1 MMITEAI
8 EVENTVPPKKSAGKL
23 GAHPMG
29 KGIDS
34 VLNVTMVSDEGGQ
47 VEPVKMSGWTIEE
60 EIGSLAAAVWQPGQP
75 NMKPTEP
82 TAKLVEG
89 CITGIKRLKPPAGT
103 LGKKAELPP
112 LQWHSLEAFRVVRSK
127 ATQKKPPAKGTRNV
141 QTLSAQKQAEQE
153 NVVKAL
159 SSVGFSLTWEKVLQ
173 SEVRFRELQADPL
186 AGEVA
191 A

>member
-1 MMITEAI
+1 
-8 EVENTVPPKKSAGKL
+8 
-23 GAHPMG
+23 
-29 KGIDS
+29 
-34 VLNVTMVSDEGGQ
+34 
-47 VEPVKMSGWTIEE
+47 MSGWTIEE
-60 EIGSLAAAVWQPGQP
+60 ETGSLAAAIWQPGKP

-103 LGKKAELPP
+103 LGKKAELQQLDWHP
-112 LQWHSLEAFRVVRSK
+112 LGAFRVVRLK
-127 ATQKKPPAKGTRNV
+127 ATQKKPGAKGSRNV

-153 NVVKAL
+153 NIVKAL
-159 SSVGFSLTWEKVLQ
+159 SSVGFSLTWQKVLE
-173 SEVRFRELQADPL
+173 SDVRFRELQADPL